1 MPEIM
6 NQDEQQEERQ
16 EEHQPDTQQQERHA
30 LNDDE
35 REELR
40 RLRVEK
46 LLREMMKEAPTDED
60 VDNALTHTSADDMD
74 TLRQDITALLND
86 LKLTKKAGVDASP
99 GNGLRWKPQ
108 HKSLSAKGAEL
119 YARIKSKRR
128 LNVTRRK

>member
-16 EEHQPDTQQQERHA
+16 A

-46 LLREMMKEAPTDED
+46 LLREMMREAPTDED

-86 LKLTKKAGVDASP
+86 LKLMKPVGADASL
-99 GNGLRWKPQ
+99 GNSLRWKPQ
-108 HKSLSAKGAEL
+108 PKSLSTKGAEL

>member
-1 MPEIM
+1 MQEKM
-6 NQDEQQEERQ
+6 QQDEQQEQ
-16 EEHQPDTQQQERHA
+16 QPDTQQHERQA

-74 TLRQDITALLND
+74 TLRQDIAALLND
-86 LKLTKKAGVDASP
+86 LKLKKPAGVDASP
-99 GNGLRWKPQ
+99 GNGLRGKPQ
-108 HKSLSAKGAEL
+108 PKSLSAKGAEL
-119 YARIKSKRR
+119 YARVKAKRR
-128 LNVTRRK
+128 LNATRRK

>member
-1 MPEIM
+1 MPEKTH
-6 NQDEQQEERQ
+6 QDEQQEERQ
-16 EEHQPDTQQQERHA
+16 EEHQPDTQQQGHPA

-74 TLRQDITALLND
+74 TLRQDIAALLND
-86 LKLTKKAGVDASP
+86 LKLTKPAGVDASP
-99 GNGLRWKPQ
+99 GNWMRWKPQ
-108 HKSLSAKGAEL
+108 PKSLSAKGAEL

-128 LNVTRRK
+128 RNVTRRK

>member
-6 NQDEQQEERQ
+6 KQDDQQEERQ
-16 EEHQPDTQQQERHA
+16 EEQQPDTQQQEHQA

-74 TLRQDITALLND
+74 TLRQDIAALLND
-86 LKLTKKAGVDASP
+86 LKLTKQGGADASL
-99 GNGLRWKPQ
+99 GNSLRWKPQ
-108 HKSLSAKGAEL
+108 PKSLSTKGAEL

-128 LNVTRRK
+128 R